1 MRDDTV
7 NVNNILIY
15 LILFADD
22 TVLFGKSPELLQELL
37 DKLLKYCHKWN
48 IEVNTEKTK
57 VIVFRN
63 GWQPVS
69 ARFFYDNKELEIVNS
84 CIYLGMMFYFNGKFV
99 QTQKRVSQQ
108 GSRALSSLLN
118 SVKDLYLS
126 KKKQL
131 DLFDSMVASV
141 LNYASEIWGFNRG
154 KDVEIIHNR
163 FCRYIL
169 KVGKSVPN
177 LFFIWRIGPFSY
189 VYYEKI

>member
-1 MRDDTV
+1 
-7 NVNNILIY
+7 
-15 LILFADD
+15 
-22 TVLFGKSPELLQELL
+22 
-37 DKLLKYCHKWN
+37 
-48 IEVNTEKTK
+48 
-57 VIVFRN
+57 
-63 GWQPVS
+63 
-69 ARFFYDNKELEIVNS
+69 
-84 CIYLGMMFYFNGKFV
+84 MFYFNGKFV

>member
-1 MRDDTV
+1 MDVDV
-7 NVNNILIY
+7 ILS
-15 LILFADD
+15 A
-22 TVLFGKSPELLQELL
+22 
-37 DKLLKYCHKWN
+37 
-48 IEVNTEKTK
+48 KTK

-99 QTQKRVSQQ
+99 QTQKHVFQQ

-118 SVKDLYLS
+118 SVKDLHLS

-141 LNYASEIWGFNRG
+141 LNYASEIGGFNRS
-154 KDVEIIHNR
+154 KDVEIIQTTLIA
-163 FCRYIL
+163 FD
-169 KVGKSVPN
+169 VV
-177 LFFIWRIGPFSY
+177 IGSQR
-189 VYYEKI
+189 